1 MDPLEIFR
9 VAVDSIRA
17 NKLRSILTTLGI
29 VIGVLTVISMQT
41 FLEGL
46 NNSVTRELQAI
57 GSNTFYV
64 QKYPAMSFD
73 ISKFKNRKNIE
84 LHHADAI
91 NRRAS
96 LVNLVSP
103 EAVKFGTTVRY
114 KREKTNPDVFLLGTD
129 ENWAATNAFFVE
141 NGRFLTPV
149 DLQYR
154 RPVCTLGLTIV
165 EKLFPFEDPLDKEVL
180 IDGNRFTV
188 VGIMEEKGTFFGQ
201 NRDNLAF
208 IPISTF
214 EKLYGEKRSLQIGIK
229 ARTPEILEEAMDE
242 VIGILRVER
251 GVPPGAPNDFEIMT
265 RDSLMDSWRNLTS
278 IVFAAALGI
287 CLISLLVGGIGVMNI
302 MLVSVT
308 ERTREIGLRKAVG
321 ARRRDIL
328 LQFIAEAVVICEIGG
343 LIGVLIGLGVGKLI
357 GAVTSLPVA
366 VPIWS
371 IIVGLGFVSIV
382 GLFFGI
388 YPAAKA
394 ARLRPIDAL
403 GYE

>member
-1 MDPLEIFR
+1 
-9 VAVDSIRA
+9 
-17 NKLRSILTTLGI
+17 
-29 VIGVLTVISMQT
+29 
-41 FLEGL
+41 
-46 NNSVTRELQAI
+46 
-57 GSNTFYV
+57 
-64 QKYPAMSFD
+64 
-73 ISKFKNRKNIE
+73 
-84 LHHADAI
+84 
-91 NRRAS
+91 
-96 LVNLVSP
+96 
-103 EAVKFGTTVRY
+103 VRY